1 MTPQTEHLRTTL
13 HRLADAGVPLPV
25 DDDLWGRAQSA
36 RRRGQALAVAA
47 VLVLV
52 VTVGGVASV
61 WPTADFESRTAAQ
74 EVPGG
79 AIPRVIADV
88 PDNLEATAVEDLDLG
103 RASAAFIS
111 SDGDPVVL
119 TAGDGTAHR
128 LDLVSRDADSL
139 ALALSPDGTRVAFQE
154 DPGVGVT
161 YLAVLDLTTGT
172 TRRWVVNPD
181 DGLVIDMVAWSPG
194 GTRLGWVSSAI
205 GSTPAWAGTI
215 RADGTDAVSS
225 VLTRNASSIA
235 VADDGDAALGQVDG
249 GLRLLPLNG
258 DGDAVD
264 LPVQVGVG
272 SFAPDGA
279 QVALSGGPGTASYTF
294 DLRDRGL
301 STHPFPDGTLGE
313 SVVRPLG
320 WVDDRIQLLL
330 VQPVDGSGAELV
342 VTTPEV
348 DDQSTWRRRVGSV
361 ETSGVA
367 NSLSVAVDLVPD
379 LDGTSSQELTHDFG
393 TTTTPER
400 DVSWMVGLGVAGAI
414 AGLMALRWLWRRLRT
429 PV

>member
-13 HRLADAGVPLPV
+13 HRLADTTVPLPV

-61 WPTADFESRTAAQ
+61 WPTADRQSRTAAQ
-74 EVPGG
+74 EAPGG

-88 PDNLEATAVEDLDLG
+88 PDDLEPTSDLAVG
-103 RASAAFIS
+103 RASAAFVS
-111 SDGDPVVL
+111 ADGDPVVV
-119 TAGDGTAHR
+119 TATDGVPH
-128 LDLVSRDADSL
+128 
-139 ALALSPDGTRVAFQE
+139 ALAIPGWDPRRRVLQLSPDGARLAYQRTE
-154 DPGVGVT
+154 DSYT
-161 YLAVLDLTTGT
+161 DIASLDLTTGEET
-172 TRRWVVNPD
+172 LRFRQPGESLTYD
-181 DGLVIDMVAWSPG
+181 TLAWSPRG
-194 GTRLGWVSSAI
+194 DWLAWSASQF
-205 GSTPAWAGTI
+205 GDA
-215 RADGTDAVSS
+215 RAVGKVGPPGAR
-225 VLTRNASSIA
+225 VLTIALPFTPTSVAVTDDGSLA
-235 VADDGDAALGQVDG
+235 VASAAGALYLPEDGERGLGRVDG
-249 GLRLLPLNG
+249 AGPA
-258 DGDAVD
+258 AV
-264 LPVQVGVG
+264 GAF
-272 SFAPDGA
+272 SPDGRRL
-279 QVALSGGPGTASYTF
+279 ALNSGPGTASTTL
-294 DLRDRGL
+294 DTRTEQVLQ
-301 STHPFPDGTLGE
+301 HPFPDDTLGE

-320 WVDDRIQLLL
+320 WIDDRIQLLL

-393 TTTTPER
+393 ATTTPER